1 MNNNHSCLDNTCLE
15 RKNPTVTRIFT
26 IGYSGR
32 NAREFFT
39 ILKQSGIRKVIDVRL
54 YNTSQ
59 LAGFTKRQDIDYFL
73 QTIVKAKYIHLPI
86 IASTKQLLNDY
97 KKGLIDWQQYET
109 QFKGVITQRQIEK
122 HLIPQ
127 DMDMSCFLCSEAKA
141 DNCHR
146 RLVAEYLAKVWQ
158 NVSIHHL

>member
-1 MNNNHSCLDNTCLE
+1 MNEPGNE
-15 RKNPTVTRIFT
+15 RTTRIFT
-26 IGYSGR
+26 IGCAGK

-39 ILKQSGIRKVIDVRL
+39 ILKQASIKKVIDVRL

-59 LAGFTKRQDIDYFL
+59 LAGFTKRQDIEYLLPAIIGADY
-73 QTIVKAKYIHLPI
+73 VHLPMM
-86 IASTKQLLNDY
+86 APTKQLLNGY
-97 KKGLIDWQQYET
+97 KKRLISWQQYET
-109 QFKGVITQRQIEK
+109 QFKAILTRRQIERHIK
-122 HLIPQ
+122 PEDT
-127 DMDMSCFLCSEAKA
+127 DMACFLCSEAKA